1 MRLDPILSR
10 AHPYILSTMT
20 TPEPRGAHE
29 AARREIEELR
39 SLVRYHEHR
48 YHVLDDP
55 QIGDSDYDA
64 LYRRL
69 VDLEA
74 RFPELIA
81 PDSPT
86 QRIGGAVAEGFDV
99 VEHREPMLSLS
110 NAFDGDELRAWY
122 ARVLRLLE
130 VESVALVCE
139 PKIDGLAISLV
150 YRDGALEVG
159 ATRGDGLRGEDI
171 TANLRTVHS
180 IPLRVHGDD
189 IPPAFE
195 VRGEVYLSREEFDR
209 LNAQIARANAELAE
223 GKRPQP
229 LYMNPRNTAAGSLRQ
244 LDPKVTKQRRL
255 QLFVYQMGWTEG
267 AAPPASQWSALEWLR
282 AAGFPTNPHARRFEG
297 IDDAVAFCEAW
308 VRRRDELPYA
318 IDGVVVKVD
327 DVGEQRQLGVV
338 GREPRWATAYK
349 FPAEQAVT
357 RLRDIQVSVGRTGAL
372 TPFAVLEPVVVGGA
386 RVSVATLHNAEQVQA
401 KGLLI
406 GDDVIVQRAGEVIP
420 EVVGPVLAAREGRE
434 DELRPFEAPRSCTEC
449 GAPVIEDPRLHVE
462 RLLLLCPACSTPTV
476 VDGPAVYCP
485 NLRCPPRVART
496 VEHFASRGAMDIE
509 GFGEKLA
516 ARLTELG
523 YIHGVADIYAL
534 HERREELLALKGI
547 GEKTLDK
554 LFAQIEASKQRPL
567 RRLLVALSIRHVG
580 AETARDI
587 AVHFGDMAQLRAAGV
602 EEIEAIDG
610 VGPIVAQ
617 ALREYL
623 DDDAN
628 AAEIASLAEAGVR
641 MDDDTS
647 ARGGPLEGDIV
658 VVTGRLE
665 RWARN
670 EAEALIKEL
679 GGRVSGAIGKQTS
692 YLLAGAGGGAKRARA
707 EELETTIF
715 SEDEFVARLRE
726 RGWEGEH

>member
-1 MRLDPILSR
+1 MRLDQILSR
-10 AHPYILSTMT
+10 ARAYILSTMT

-29 AARREIEELR
+29 AAQREIEELR

-55 QIGDSDYDA
+55 EIGDSDYDA
-64 LYRRL
+64 LYRGL

-74 RFPELIA
+74 RFPELTA

-86 QRIGGAVAEGFDV
+86 QRIGGAVAEGFEV

-171 TANLRTVHS
+171 TANLRTVRE

-244 LDPKVTKQRRL
+244 LDPKVTAQRRL
-255 QLFVYQMGWTEG
+255 QLFVYQRGWTEG
-267 AAPPASQWSALEWLR
+267 AAPPANQWGALEWLR

-297 IDDAVAFCEAW
+297 IDDAVAFCEDW

-327 DVGEQRQLGVV
+327 DVGEQRQLGIV

-434 DELRPFEAPRSCTEC
+434 EELRPFEAPERC
-449 GAPVIEDPRLHVE
+449 PVCE
-462 RLLLLCPACSTPTV
+462 TPV
-476 VDGPAVYCP
+476 VTDGPSARCP

-516 ARLTELG
+516 ASLTELG
-523 YIHGVADIYAL
+523 FISSVADIYAL
-534 HERREELLALKGI
+534 PDRREELLALKGI
-547 GEKTLDK
+547 GEKTLDN

-587 AVHFGDMAQLRAAGV
+587 AVHFGDMAHLRAAGV

-617 ALREYL
+617 ALHEYL
-623 DDDAN
+623 EDDAN
-628 AAEIASLAEAGVR
+628 AAEIARLAGAGVR

-679 GGRVSGAIGKQTS
+679 GGRVSGALSKQTS
-692 YLLAGAGGGAKRARA
+692 YLLAGSGGGAKRARA
-707 EELETTIF
+707 EELETTIL

>member
-1 MRLDPILSR
+1 
-10 AHPYILSTMT
+10 MT
-20 TPEPRGAHE
+20 TPEPARTDE
-29 AARREIEELR
+29 AARREIEDLR

-55 QIGDSDYDA
+55 EIGDSEYDA

-69 VDLEA
+69 VDLET
-74 RFPELIA
+74 RFPELVT

-86 QRIGGAVAEGFDV
+86 QRVGGAVLEGFAV

-110 NAFDGDELRAWY
+110 NAFDGEELRAWY

-130 VESVALVCE
+130 VEEVALVCE

-171 TANLRTVHS
+171 TANLRTVRA
-180 IPLRVHGDD
+180 IPLRVEREDA
-189 IPPAFE
+189 PPAFE
-195 VRGEVYLSREEFDR
+195 VRGEVYLSQEEFAR
-209 LNAQIARANAELAE
+209 LNAERAEAGE
-223 GKRPQP
+223 P

-244 LDPKVTKQRRL
+244 LDPSVTAQRRL
-255 QLFVYQMGWTEG
+255 QLFVYQRGWTEG
-267 AAPPASQWSALEWLR
+267 AALPASQWGALQWLR
-282 AAGFPTNPHARRFEG
+282 EAGFPINPHAQRFER
-297 IDDAVAFCEAW
+297 IDDAVAFCEEW
-308 VRRRDELPYA
+308 VRRRDELSYA

-327 DVGEQRQLGVV
+327 DVGQQRQLGVV

-386 RVSVATLHNAEQVQA
+386 RVSVATLHNAEQVEA

-420 EVVGPVLAAREGRE
+420 EVVGPILPARDGRE
-434 DELRPFEAPRSCTEC
+434 DELRPFEAPTHC
-449 GAPVIEDPRLHVE
+449 PVCATPVE
-462 RLLLLCPACSTPTV
+462 T
-476 VDGPAVYCP
+476 DGPASRCP

-516 ARLTELG
+516 ATLTEG
-523 YIHGVADIYAL
+523 GFISSVADIYAL
-534 HERREELLALKGI
+534 PERRGDLLDLKGI
-547 GEKTLDK
+547 GEKTLDS

-580 AETARDI
+580 GETARDI
-587 AVHFGDMAQLRAAGV
+587 AVHFGEMAQLRAASV
-602 EEIEAIDG
+602 EEVEAIDG

-623 DDDAN
+623 DDSAN
-628 AAEIASLAEAGVR
+628 GAEIDRLAAAGVR

-658 VVTGRLE
+658 VVTGALD
-665 RWARN
+665 RWSRN
-670 EAEALIKEL
+670 EVEALIKEL
-679 GGRVSGAIGKQTS
+679 GGRVSGAVGKQTS

-707 EELETTIF
+707 EALETEILG
-715 SEDEFVARLRE
+715 EDEFLERLRE
-726 RGWEGEH
+726 RGWDAGE

>member
-10 AHPYILSTMT
+10 ARAYILSTMT

-29 AARREIEELR
+29 AARSDSEELR

-55 QIGDSDYDA
+55 EIGDSEYDA

-74 RFPELIA
+74 RFPELIT

-150 YRDGALEVG
+150 YRDGVLEVG

-171 TANLRTVHS
+171 TANLRTVRE

-267 AAPPASQWSALEWLR
+267 AAPPASQSAALDWLR
-282 AAGFPTNPHARRFEG
+282 EAGFPINPHAQRFEG

-434 DELRPFEAPRSCTEC
+434 DELRPFEAPERC
-449 GAPVIEDPRLHVE
+449 PVCE
-462 RLLLLCPACSTPTV
+462 TPV
-476 VDGPAVYCP
+476 VTDGPSARCP

-523 YIHGVADIYAL
+523 FISSVADIYAL
-534 HERREELLALKGI
+534 HGRREELLALKGI
-547 GEKTLDK
+547 GGKTLDK
-554 LFAQIEASKQRPL
+554 LVAQIEASKQRPL

-587 AVHFGDMAQLRAAGV
+587 AVHFGDMAHLRAAGV

-628 AAEIASLAEAGVR
+628 AAEIARLAEAGVR

-679 GGRVSGAIGKQTS
+679 GGRVSGAVGKQTS

-707 EELETTIF
+707 EELETPIL
-715 SEDEFVARLRE
+715 SQDEFVARLVE
-726 RGWEGEH
+726 RGWEGES

>member
-1 MRLDPILSR
+1 MRLDPILSS
-10 AHPYILSTMT
+10 AHAYILGTMT
-20 TPEPRGAHE
+20 TPEPTGAHE

-55 QIGDSDYDA
+55 EIGDSDYDA

-69 VDLEA
+69 VDLET
-74 RFPELIA
+74 RFPELTA

-86 QRIGGAVAEGFDV
+86 QRIGGAVAEGFEV

-171 TANLRTVHS
+171 TANLRTVRE

-209 LNAQIARANAELAE
+209 LNAEIARANAELAE

-244 LDPKVTKQRRL
+244 LDPKVTAQRRL

-267 AAPPASQWSALEWLR
+267 AAPPASQSAALDWLR
-282 AAGFPTNPHARRFEG
+282 EAGFPINPHAQRFEG

-434 DELRPFEAPRSCTEC
+434 DELRPFEAPERC
-449 GAPVIEDPRLHVE
+449 PVCE
-462 RLLLLCPACSTPTV
+462 TPV
-476 VDGPAVYCP
+476 VTDGPSARCP

-509 GFGEKLA
+509 GFG
-516 ARLTELG
+516 
-523 YIHGVADIYAL
+523 
-534 HERREELLALKGI
+534 
-547 GEKTLDK
+547 GE
-554 LFAQIEASKQRPL
+554 
-567 RRLLVALSIRHVG
+567 
-580 AETARDI
+580 
-587 AVHFGDMAQLRAAGV
+587 
-602 EEIEAIDG
+602 
-610 VGPIVAQ
+610 
-617 ALREYL
+617 
-623 DDDAN
+623 
-628 AAEIASLAEAGVR
+628 
-641 MDDDTS
+641 
-647 ARGGPLEGDIV
+647 ARGPPH
-658 VVTGRLE
+658 
-665 RWARN
+665 
-670 EAEALIKEL
+670 
-679 GGRVSGAIGKQTS
+679 
-692 YLLAGAGGGAKRARA
+692 RAR
-707 EELETTIF
+707 
-715 SEDEFVARLRE
+715 VHQQRRRHLRPA
-726 RGWEGEH
+726 

>member
-1 MRLDPILSR
+1 MRLDPILSS
-10 AHPYILSTMT
+10 AHAYILSTMT

-39 SLVRYHEHR
+39 PLVRYHEHR

-55 QIGDSDYDA
+55 EIGDSEYDA

-74 RFPELIA
+74 RFPELIT

-86 QRIGGAVAEGFDV
+86 QRIGGAVAEGFEV

-171 TANLRTVHS
+171 TANLRTVRE

-209 LNAQIARANAELAE
+209 LNAEIARANAELAE

-244 LDPKVTKQRRL
+244 LDPTITAQRRL
-255 QLFVYQMGWTEG
+255 QLFVYQRGWTEG
-267 AAPPASQWSALEWLR
+267 AAPPASQWGALEWLR
-282 AAGFPTNPHARRFEG
+282 EAGFPTNPHAQRFEG

-357 RLRDIQVSVGRTGAL
+357 RLLDIQVSVGRTGAL

-434 DELRPFEAPRSCTEC
+434 DELRPFEAPERC
-449 GAPVIEDPRLHVE
+449 PVCE
-462 RLLLLCPACSTPTV
+462 TPVAT
-476 VDGPAVYCP
+476 DGPSARCP

-516 ARLTELG
+516 DRLTRLG
-523 YIHGVADIYAL
+523 FISSVADIYAL
-534 HERREELLALKGI
+534 PDRRDDLLALKGI
-547 GEKTLDK
+547 GEKTLDN

-617 ALREYL
+617 ALHEYL

-628 AAEIASLAEAGVR
+628 AAEIARLGEAGVR

-658 VVTGRLE
+658 VVTGALE
-665 RWARN
+665 RWSRN

-679 GGRVSGAIGKQTS
+679 GGRVSGAVGKQTS
-692 YLLAGAGGGAKRARA
+692 YLLAGAGGGAKRTKA
-707 EELETTIF
+707 EELETRIL
-715 SEDEFVARLRE
+715 SEDEFIARLRE
-726 RGWEGEH
+726 RGWEG

>member
-1 MRLDPILSR
+1 MRLDPILSS
-10 AHPYILSTMT
+10 AHAYILSTMT
-20 TPEPRGAHE
+20 TPEPTGAHE

-55 QIGDSDYDA
+55 EIGDSEYDA

-74 RFPELIA
+74 RFPELIT

-130 VESVALVCE
+130 LESVALVCE

-171 TANLRTVHS
+171 TANLRTVRE

-209 LNAQIARANAELAE
+209 LNAEIARANAELAE

-244 LDPKVTKQRRL
+244 LDPTITAQRRL
-255 QLFVYQMGWTEG
+255 QLFVYQRGWTEG
-267 AAPPASQWSALEWLR
+267 AAPPASQSAALDWLR
-282 AAGFPTNPHARRFEG
+282 EAGFPINPHAQRFQG
-297 IDDAVAFCEAW
+297 IDDAVAFCESWA
-308 VRRRDELPYA
+308 RLREGLPYA

-327 DVGEQRQLGVV
+327 DVGQQRQLGVV

-357 RLRDIQVSVGRTGAL
+357 RLLDIQVSVGRTGAL

-434 DELRPFEAPRSCTEC
+434 DELRPFEPPERC
-449 GAPVIEDPRLHVE
+449 PVCE
-462 RLLLLCPACSTPTV
+462 TPV
-476 VDGPAVYCP
+476 VTDGPSARCP

-516 ARLTELG
+516 ASLTELG
-523 YIHGVADIYAL
+523 FISSVADIYAL
-534 HERREELLALKGI
+534 PDRRDDLLALKGI
-547 GEKTLDK
+547 GKKTLAN
-554 LFAQIEASKQRPL
+554 LFAQIEASKLRPL

-587 AVHFGDMAQLRAAGV
+587 AVHFGDMAHLRAAGV
-602 EEIEAIDG
+602 EEIETIDG

-617 ALREYL
+617 ALHEYL

-628 AAEIASLAEAGVR
+628 AAEIARLAEAGVR

-658 VVTGRLE
+658 VVTGSLE

-679 GGRVSGAIGKQTS
+679 GGRVSGAVGKQTS
-692 YLLAGAGGGAKRARA
+692 YLLAGAGGGAKRTKA
-707 EELETTIF
+707 EELETLIL
-715 SEDEFVARLRE
+715 SEDEFIARLRE
-726 RGWEGEH
+726 RGWEG

>member
-1 MRLDPILSR
+1 
-10 AHPYILSTMT
+10 MT

-29 AARREIEELR
+29 AARSDSEELR

-55 QIGDSDYDA
+55 EIGDSEYDA

-74 RFPELIA
+74 LFPELIA

-171 TANLRTVHS
+171 TANLRTVRA
-180 IPLRVHGDD
+180 IPLRVQGDD

-244 LDPKVTKQRRL
+244 LDPTITAQRRL
-255 QLFVYQMGWTEG
+255 QLFVYQRGWTEG
-267 AAPPASQWSALEWLR
+267 AAPPASQWGALEWLR
-282 AAGFPTNPHARRFEG
+282 AAGFPTNPHAQRIELPDRRLEVLDRPLEV
-297 IDDAVAFCEAW
+297 IDDAVAFCESWA
-308 VRRRDELPYA
+308 RLREGLPYA

-327 DVGEQRQLGVV
+327 DVGYQRQLGVV

-420 EVVGPVLAAREGRE
+420 QVVGPVLAAREGRE
-434 DELRPFEAPRSCTEC
+434 DELRPFEAPERC
-449 GAPVIEDPRLHVE
+449 PV
-462 RLLLLCPACSTPTV
+462 CATPV
-476 VDGPAVYCP
+476 VTDGPSARCP

-516 ARLTELG
+516 ASLTELG
-523 YIHGVADIYAL
+523 FISSVADIYGL

-547 GEKTLDK
+547 GEKTLDN

-587 AVHFGDMAQLRAAGV
+587 AVHFGDMAHLRAAGV

-628 AAEIASLAEAGVR
+628 AAEIARLAGAGVR

-679 GGRVSGAIGKQTS
+679 GGRVSGAVGKQTS

-707 EELETTIF
+707 EELETPIL
-715 SEDEFVARLRE
+715 SEDEFVARLVE
-726 RGWEGEH
+726 RGWEGES

>member
-10 AHPYILSTMT
+10 AHAYILSTMT
-20 TPEPRGAHE
+20 TPEPTGAHE

-55 QIGDSDYDA
+55 EIVDSEYDA

-74 RFPELIA
+74 RFPELTA

-130 VESVALVCE
+130 LESVALVCE

-171 TANLRTVHS
+171 TANLRTVRE

-209 LNAQIARANAELAE
+209 LNAEIARANAELAE

-244 LDPKVTKQRRL
+244 LDPTITAQRRL
-255 QLFVYQMGWTEG
+255 QLFVYQRGWTEG
-267 AAPPASQWSALEWLR
+267 AAPPASQWSALQWLR
-282 AAGFPTNPHARRFEG
+282 EAGFPINPHAQRFEG
-297 IDDAVAFCEAW
+297 IDDAVEFCEAW

-357 RLRDIQVSVGRTGAL
+357 RLLNIKVSVGRTGAL
-372 TPFAVLEPVVVGGA
+372 TPFAVLEKVLVGGA
-386 RVSVATLHNAEQVQA
+386 HVSEATLHNADQVKA

-420 EVVGPVLAAREGRE
+420 EVVGPVLGARARPEQ
-434 DELRPFEAPRSCTEC
+434 ELLPSAAPRSCTEC
-449 GAPVIEDPRLHVE
+449 GAPANADPRLYVE
-462 RLLLLCPACSTPTV
+462 RLLLLCPACRTRTV

-485 NLRCPPRVART
+485 NLRCPKRVART

-509 GFGEKLA
+509 GFGEKLS
-516 ARLTELG
+516 ARLTGLG
-523 YIHGVADIYAL
+523 FISSVADIYGL

-547 GEKTLDK
+547 GEKTLAN

-567 RRLLVALSIRHVG
+567 RRLLGALSIRHVG

-587 AVHFGDMAQLRAAGV
+587 AVHFGDMAQLRAAGG

-617 ALREYL
+617 ALHEYL
-623 DDDAN
+623 EDDAN
-628 AAEIASLAEAGVR
+628 AAEIARLGEAGVR

-647 ARGGPLEGDIV
+647 ARGGPLEGDIF
-658 VVTGRLE
+658 VVTGALE
-665 RWARN
+665 RWSRN

-679 GGRVSGAIGKQTS
+679 GGRVSGAVGKQTS
-692 YLLAGAGGGAKRARA
+692 YLLAGAGGGAKRTKA
-707 EELETTIF
+707 EELETLIL

-726 RGWEGEH
+726 RGWEG

>member
-1 MRLDPILSR
+1 MSLDPILSR
-10 AHPYILSTMT
+10 AHAYILSTMT
-20 TPEPRGAHE
+20 TPEPRGADE

-64 LYRRL
+64 LYREL

-74 RFPELIA
+74 RFPELIT

-86 QRIGGAVAEGFDV
+86 QRIGGAVAEGFAV

-171 TANLRTVHS
+171 TANLRTVRE

-209 LNAQIARANAELAE
+209 LNAEIARANAELAE

-244 LDPKVTKQRRL
+244 LDPKVTAQRRL
-255 QLFVYQMGWTEG
+255 QLFVYQIGWTEG
-267 AAPPASQWSALEWLR
+267 AAPPASQSAALDWLR
-282 AAGFPTNPHARRFEG
+282 EAGFPINPHAQRFEG

-434 DELRPFEAPRSCTEC
+434 DELRPFEAPERC
-449 GAPVIEDPRLHVE
+449 PVCE
-462 RLLLLCPACSTPTV
+462 TPV
-476 VDGPAVYCP
+476 VTDGPSARCP

-516 ARLTELG
+516 ASLTELG
-523 YIHGVADIYAL
+523 FISSVADIYAL
-534 HERREELLALKGI
+534 PERREELLALKGI
-547 GEKTLDK
+547 GEKTLDN

-587 AVHFGDMAQLRAAGV
+587 AVHFGDMAHLRAAGV

-617 ALREYL
+617 ALHEYL
-623 DDDAN
+623 EDDAN
-628 AAEIASLAEAGVR
+628 AAEIARLAEAGVR

-679 GGRVSGAIGKQTS
+679 GGRVSGAVGKQTS
-692 YLLAGAGGGAKRARA
+692 YLLAGAGGGAKRTKA
-707 EELETTIF
+707 EELETLIL
-715 SEDEFVARLRE
+715 SEDEFIARLRE
-726 RGWEGEH
+726 RGWEG

>member
-1 MRLDPILSR
+1 MRLDPILSS
-10 AHPYILSTMT
+10 AHAYILSTMT
-20 TPEPRGAHE
+20 TPEPTGAHE

-55 QIGDSDYDA
+55 EIGDSEYDA

-74 RFPELIA
+74 RFPELIT

-171 TANLRTVHS
+171 TANLRTVRE

-209 LNAQIARANAELAE
+209 LNAEIARANAELAE

-244 LDPKVTKQRRL
+244 LDPTITAQRRL
-255 QLFVYQMGWTEG
+255 QLFVYQRGWTEG
-267 AAPPASQWSALEWLR
+267 AAPPASQSAALDWLR
-282 AAGFPTNPHARRFEG
+282 EAGFPINPHAQRFEG
-297 IDDAVAFCEAW
+297 IDDAVEFCESW

-357 RLRDIQVSVGRTGAL
+357 RLLNIKVSVGRTGAL

-434 DELRPFEAPRSCTEC
+434 DELRPFEPPERC
-449 GAPVIEDPRLHVE
+449 PVCE
-462 RLLLLCPACSTPTV
+462 TPV
-476 VDGPAVYCP
+476 VTDGPSARCP

-516 ARLTELG
+516 ASLTELG
-523 YIHGVADIYAL
+523 FISSVADIYAL
-534 HERREELLALKGI
+534 HERRKELLALKGI
-547 GEKTLDK
+547 GEKTLDN

-587 AVHFGDMAQLRAAGV
+587 AVHFGDMAHLRAAGV

-617 ALREYL
+617 ALHEYL
-623 DDDAN
+623 EDDAN
-628 AAEIASLAEAGVR
+628 AAEIARLAEAGVR

-658 VVTGRLE
+658 VVTGALE
-665 RWARN
+665 RWSRN

-679 GGRVSGAIGKQTS
+679 GGRVSGAVGKQTS
-692 YLLAGAGGGAKRARA
+692 YLLAGAGGGAKRTKA
-707 EELETTIF
+707 EELETLIL
-715 SEDEFVARLRE
+715 SEDEFIARLRE
-726 RGWEGEH
+726 RGWEG

>member
-1 MRLDPILSR
+1 
-10 AHPYILSTMT
+10 MT
-20 TPEPRGAHE
+20 TPEPAGAHE
-29 AARREIEELR
+29 AAREIEELR
-39 SLVRYHEHR
+39 SLVRHHEHR

-55 QIGDSDYDA
+55 EIGDSEYDA

-74 RFPELIA
+74 RFPELVTS
-81 PDSPT
+81 DSPT
-86 QRIGGAVAEGFDV
+86 QRVGGAVAEGFAV

-110 NAFDGDELRAWY
+110 NAFDGEELRAWY

-130 VESVALVCE
+130 VEEVALVCE

-171 TANLRTVHS
+171 TANLRTVRE
-180 IPLRVHGDD
+180 IPLRVQSEDV
-189 IPPAFE
+189 PPAFE
-195 VRGEVYLSREEFDR
+195 VRGEVYLSQQEFER
-209 LNAQIARANAELAE
+209 LNAERAEAGE
-223 GKRPQP
+223 P

-244 LDPKVTKQRRL
+244 LDPSVTAQRRL
-255 QLFVYQMGWTEG
+255 QLFVYQRGWTEG
-267 AAPPASQWSALEWLR
+267 AAPPSSHWGALQWLR
-282 AAGFPTNPHARRFEG
+282 EAGFPINPHARRFEG
-297 IDDAVAFCEAW
+297 IEDAVAFCEQW
-308 VRRRDELPYA
+308 VRQRVVLAYA

-327 DVGEQRQLGVV
+327 DVAYQRQLGVV

-386 RVSVATLHNAEQVQA
+386 RVSVATLHNAEQVEA

-420 EVVGPVLAAREGRE
+420 EVVGPILPAREGRE
-434 DELRPFEAPRSCTEC
+434 AELRPFEAPTHC
-449 GAPVIEDPRLHVE
+449 PVCATPVE
-462 RLLLLCPACSTPTV
+462 T
-476 VDGPAVYCP
+476 DGPASRCP

-523 YIHGVADIYAL
+523 FIEGVADIYAL
-534 HERREELLALKGI
+534 GERREELLALDGI
-547 GEKTLDK
+547 GEKTLDN

-580 AETARDI
+580 GETARDI
-587 AVHFGDMAQLRAAGV
+587 AVHFGEMAQLRAATV
-602 EEIEAIDG
+602 DQIEAIDG

-617 ALREYL
+617 ALHEYL
-623 DDDAN
+623 EDSAN
-628 AAEIASLAEAGVR
+628 GAEIARLAAAGVR
-641 MDDDTS
+641 MDDDAS
-647 ARGGPLEGDIV
+647 ARGGPLEGDVV
-658 VVTGRLE
+658 VVTGALE
-665 RWARN
+665 RWSRN
-670 EAEALIKEL
+670 EVEALIKEL
-679 GGRVSGAIGKQTS
+679 GGRVSGAVGKQTS

-707 EELETTIF
+707 EALETTILG
-715 SEDEFVARLRE
+715 EDEFLDRLRA
-726 RGWEGEH
+726 RGWGGEP

>member
-1 MRLDPILSR
+1 M
-10 AHPYILSTMT
+10 MT
-20 TPEPRGAHE
+20 TPEPAGAHE
-29 AARREIEELR
+29 AARREIAELR

-64 LYRRL
+64 LYRGL

-86 QRIGGAVAEGFDV
+86 QRVGGALAEGFDV

-130 VESVALVCE
+130 AESVALVCE

-171 TANLRTVHS
+171 TANLRTVRS

-189 IPPAFE
+189 APPAFE

-209 LNAQIARANAELAE
+209 LNAEIARANAELAE

-244 LDPKVTKQRRL
+244 LDPAVTAQRRL
-255 QLFVYQMGWTEG
+255 QLFVYQRGWTEG
-267 AAPPASQWSALEWLR
+267 AAPPASQWGALEWLR
-282 AAGFPTNPHARRFEG
+282 AAGFPTNPHAQRFEG

-434 DELRPFEAPRSCTEC
+434 QELRPFEAPERC
-449 GAPVIEDPRLHVE
+449 PVCE
-462 RLLLLCPACSTPTV
+462 TPV
-476 VDGPAVYCP
+476 VTDGPSARCP
-485 NLRCPPRVART
+485 NLRCPPRVARS

-516 ARLTELG
+516 ASLTELG
-523 YIHGVADIYAL
+523 FISSVADIYGL

-547 GEKTLDK
+547 GEKTLDN

-587 AVHFGDMAQLRAAGV
+587 AVHFGDMAHLRAAGV

-617 ALREYL
+617 ALHEYL

-628 AAEIASLAEAGVR
+628 AAEIARLAEAGVR

-647 ARGGPLEGDIV
+647 ARGGPLEGDVV
-658 VVTGRLE
+658 VVTGALE
-665 RWARN
+665 RWSRN

-679 GGRVSGAIGKQTS
+679 GGRVSGAVGKQTS

-707 EELETTIF
+707 EELETPIL
-715 SEDEFVARLRE
+715 SEDEFLARLRE
-726 RGWEGEH
+726 RGWEGAH

>member
-1 MRLDPILSR
+1 MSLDPILSR
-10 AHPYILSTMT
+10 ARAYILSMMT
-20 TPEPRGAHE
+20 TPEPAGAHE
-29 AARREIEELR
+29 AARREIAELR

-64 LYRRL
+64 LYRGL

-86 QRIGGAVAEGFDV
+86 QRVGGALAEGFDV

-130 VESVALVCE
+130 AESVALVCE

-171 TANLRTVHS
+171 TANLRTVRE
-180 IPLRVHGDD
+180 IPLRVHRDD
-189 IPPAFE
+189 APPAFE

-209 LNAQIARANAELAE
+209 LNAEIASANAELAE

-244 LDPKVTKQRRL
+244 LDPKVTRQRRL
-255 QLFVYQMGWTEG
+255 QLFVYQIGWTEG
-267 AAPPASQWSALEWLR
+267 ADPPTSQSAALRWLR
-282 AAGFPTNPHARRFEG
+282 EAGFPTNPEWKRFGDIEDALVSPG
-297 IDDAVAFCEAW
+297 RPTESIDEAVDFCELWAQL
-308 VRRRDELPYA
+308 RGRLAYA

-327 DVGEQRQLGVV
+327 DVGQQRQLGVV

-434 DELRPFEAPRSCTEC
+434 DELRPFEAPERC
-449 GAPVIEDPRLHVE
+449 PV
-462 RLLLLCPACSTPTV
+462 CATPV
-476 VDGPAVYCP
+476 VTDGPSARCP

-516 ARLTELG
+516 ATLTERG
-523 YIHGVADIYAL
+523 FISSVADIYGL

-547 GEKTLDK
+547 GEKTLDN
-554 LFAQIEASKQRPL
+554 LFARIEASKQRPL

-587 AVHFGDMAQLRAAGV
+587 AVHFGDMAHLRAAGV

-617 ALREYL
+617 ALHEYL
-623 DDDAN
+623 ADGAN
-628 AAEIASLAEAGVR
+628 AAEIERLDKAGVR

-647 ARGGPLEGDIV
+647 ARGGPLEGDV
-658 VVTGRLE
+658 FVVTGALE
-665 RWARN
+665 RWSRN

-679 GGRVSGAIGKQTS
+679 GGRVSGAVGKQTS
-692 YLLAGAGGGAKRARA
+692 YLLAGSGGGAKRTKA
-707 EELETTIF
+707 EDLETPIL
-715 SEDEFVARLRE
+715 SEEEFVARLRE

>member
-1 MRLDPILSR
+1 M
-10 AHPYILSTMT
+10 MT
-20 TPEPRGAHE
+20 TPEPAEAHE
-29 AARREIEELR
+29 AAREIEELR
-39 SLVRYHEHR
+39 SLVRHHEHR

-55 QIGDSDYDA
+55 QIGDSEYDA

-74 RFPELIA
+74 RFPELVT

-86 QRIGGAVAEGFDV
+86 QRVGGAVLEGFAV

-110 NAFDGDELRAWY
+110 NAFDGEELRAWY

-130 VESVALVCE
+130 VEEVALVCE

-171 TANLRTVHS
+171 TANLRTVRE
-180 IPLRVHGDD
+180 IPLRVQGDD
-189 IPPAFE
+189 VPPAFE
-195 VRGEVYLSREEFDR
+195 VRGEVYLSQQEFER
-209 LNAQIARANAELAE
+209 LNAERAEAGE
-223 GKRPQP
+223 P

-244 LDPKVTKQRRL
+244 LDPSVTAQRRL
-255 QLFVYQMGWTEG
+255 QLFVYQRGWTEG
-267 AAPPASQWSALEWLR
+267 AAPPSSHWGALQWLR
-282 AAGFPTNPHARRFEG
+282 EAGFPINPHAQRFEG
-297 IDDAVAFCEAW
+297 VDDAVAFCEEW
-308 VRRRDELPYA
+308 VRRRGELAYA

-327 DVGEQRQLGVV
+327 DVAQQRQLGVV

-386 RVSVATLHNAEQVQA
+386 RVSVATLHNAEQVEA

-420 EVVGPVLAAREGRE
+420 EVVGPVLPAREGRE
-434 DELRPFEAPRSCTEC
+434 DELRPFEAPTHC
-449 GAPVIEDPRLHVE
+449 PVCATPVE
-462 RLLLLCPACSTPTV
+462 T
-476 VDGPAVYCP
+476 DGPASRCP

-523 YIHGVADIYAL
+523 FIEGVADIYGL
-534 HERREELLALKGI
+534 PERREELLALDGI
-547 GEKTLDK
+547 GEKTLDN

-580 AETARDI
+580 GKTARDI
-587 AVHFGDMAQLRAAGV
+587 AVHFGEMAQLRAATV

-617 ALREYL
+617 ALHEYL
-623 DDDAN
+623 EDSAN
-628 AAEIASLAEAGVR
+628 GAEIDRLAAAGVR

-658 VVTGRLE
+658 VVTGALE
-665 RWARN
+665 RWSRN
-670 EAEALIKEL
+670 EVEALIKEL
-679 GGRVSGAIGKQTS
+679 GGRVSGAVGKQTS

-707 EELETTIF
+707 EALETEILG
-715 SEDEFVARLRE
+715 ENEFLERLRE
-726 RGWEGEH
+726 RGWDPEE

>member
-1 MRLDPILSR
+1 MRLDPILSS
-10 AHPYILSTMT
+10 AHAYILSTMT

-39 SLVRYHEHR
+39 PLVRYHEHR

-55 QIGDSDYDA
+55 EIGDSDYDA

-69 VDLEA
+69 VDVEA
-74 RFPELIA
+74 RFPELIT

-86 QRIGGAVAEGFDV
+86 QRIGGAVAEGFEV

-130 VESVALVCE
+130 AESVALVCE

-171 TANLRTVHS
+171 TANLRTVRE

-189 IPPAFE
+189 VPPAFE

-209 LNAQIARANAELAE
+209 LNAEIARANAELAE

-267 AAPPASQWSALEWLR
+267 AAPPASQSAALDWLR
-282 AAGFPTNPHARRFEG
+282 EAGFPINPHAQRFEG

-434 DELRPFEAPRSCTEC
+434 DELRPFEAPERC
-449 GAPVIEDPRLHVE
+449 PVCE
-462 RLLLLCPACSTPTV
+462 TPVAT
-476 VDGPAVYCP
+476 DGPSARCP

-516 ARLTELG
+516 ASLTELG
-523 YIHGVADIYAL
+523 FIHSAADIYGL
-534 HERREELLALKGI
+534 HERRKELLALKGI
-547 GEKTLDK
+547 GEKTLDN

-587 AVHFGDMAQLRAAGV
+587 AVHFGDMAHLRTAGV

-617 ALREYL
+617 ALHEYL

-628 AAEIASLAEAGVR
+628 AAEIARLAEAGVR
-641 MDDDTS
+641 MDEDTS

-658 VVTGRLE
+658 VVTGALE
-665 RWARN
+665 RWSRN

-679 GGRVSGAIGKQTS
+679 GGRVSGAVGKQTS
-692 YLLAGAGGGAKRARA
+692 YLLAGAGGGAKRTKA
-707 EELETTIF
+707 EELETLIL
-715 SEDEFVARLRE
+715 SEDEFIARLRK
-726 RGWEGEH
+726 RGWEG

>member
-1 MRLDPILSR
+1 M
-10 AHPYILSTMT
+10 MT
-20 TPEPRGAHE
+20 TPEPARTDE

-55 QIGDSDYDA
+55 EIGDSEYDA

-74 RFPELIA
+74 RFPELVT

-86 QRIGGAVAEGFDV
+86 QRVGGAVVEGFEV

-110 NAFDGDELRAWY
+110 NAFDGEELRAWY

-130 VESVALVCE
+130 VEEVALVCE

-150 YRDGALEVG
+150 YRDGVLEVG

-171 TANLRTVHS
+171 TANLRTVRA
-180 IPLRVHGDD
+180 IPLRVEREDA
-189 IPPAFE
+189 PPAFE
-195 VRGEVYLSREEFDR
+195 VRGEVYLSQEEFAR
-209 LNAQIARANAELAE
+209 LNAERAEAGE
-223 GKRPQP
+223 P

-244 LDPKVTKQRRL
+244 LDPSVTAQRRL
-255 QLFVYQMGWTEG
+255 QLFVYQRGWTEG
-267 AAPPASQWSALEWLR
+267 AALPASQWSALQWLR
-282 AAGFPTNPHARRFEG
+282 EAGFPINPHAQRFEG
-297 IDDAVAFCEAW
+297 IDDAVAFCEEW
-308 VRRRDELPYA
+308 VRRRDELSYA

-327 DVGEQRQLGVV
+327 DVGQQRQLGVV

-386 RVSVATLHNAEQVQA
+386 RVSVATLHNAEQVEA

-420 EVVGPVLAAREGRE
+420 EVVGPVLPARDGRE
-434 DELRPFEAPRSCTEC
+434 DELRPFEAPTHC
-449 GAPVIEDPRLHVE
+449 PVCVTPVE
-462 RLLLLCPACSTPTV
+462 T
-476 VDGPAVYCP
+476 DGPASRCP

-523 YIHGVADIYAL
+523 FIESVADIYGLA
-534 HERREELLALKGI
+534 ERREELLALDGI
-547 GEKTLDK
+547 GEKTLDN

-580 AETARDI
+580 GETARDI
-587 AVHFGDMAQLRAAGV
+587 AVHFGEMAQLRAASV

-617 ALREYL
+617 ALHEYL
-623 DDDAN
+623 DDSAN
-628 AAEIASLAEAGVR
+628 GAEIDRLAAAGVR

-658 VVTGRLE
+658 VVTGALE
-665 RWARN
+665 RWSRN
-670 EAEALIKEL
+670 EVEALIKEL
-679 GGRVSGAIGKQTS
+679 GGRVSGAVGKQTS

-707 EELETTIF
+707 EALETEILG
-715 SEDEFVARLRE
+715 EDEFLERLRE
-726 RGWEGEH
+726 RGWDAEA

>member
-1 MRLDPILSR
+1 M
-10 AHPYILSTMT
+10 MT
-20 TPEPRGAHE
+20 TPEPAGAHE
-29 AARREIEELR
+29 AAREIEELR
-39 SLVRYHEHR
+39 SLVRHHEHR

-55 QIGDSDYDA
+55 EIGDSEYDA

-69 VDLEA
+69 VNLEA
-74 RFPELIA
+74 DFPELVT

-86 QRIGGAVAEGFDV
+86 QRVGGVVAEGFAV

-110 NAFDGDELRAWY
+110 NAFDGEELRAWY

-130 VESVALVCE
+130 VEEVALVCE

-171 TANLRTVHS
+171 TANLRTVRE
-180 IPLRVHGDD
+180 IPLRVQGEDV
-189 IPPAFE
+189 PPAFE
-195 VRGEVYLSREEFDR
+195 VRGEVYLSQDEFER
-209 LNAQIARANAELAE
+209 LNAEIARANAELAE
-223 GKRPQP
+223 GKRPQT

-244 LDPKVTKQRRL
+244 LDPSVTAQRRL
-255 QLFVYQMGWTEG
+255 QLFAYQRGWTEG
-267 AAPPASQWSALEWLR
+267 AAPPSSHWGALQWLR
-282 AAGFPTNPHARRFEG
+282 EAGFPINPHAQRFEG
-297 IDDAVAFCEAW
+297 VDDAVAFCEEW
-308 VRRRDELPYA
+308 VRRRSELAYA

-327 DVGEQRQLGVV
+327 DVVQQRQLGVV

-386 RVSVATLHNAEQVQA
+386 RVSVATLHNAEQVEA

-420 EVVGPVLAAREGRE
+420 EVVAPVLPAREGRE
-434 DELRPFEAPRSCTEC
+434 DELRPFEAPTQ
-449 GAPVIEDPRLHVE
+449 
-462 RLLLLCPACSTPTV
+462 CPACTAAVET
-476 VDGPAVYCP
+476 DGPASRCP

-516 ARLTELG
+516 ATLTEG
-523 YIHGVADIYAL
+523 GFISGVADIYKL
-534 HERREELLALKGI
+534 HERRDDLLDLKGI
-547 GEKTLDK
+547 GEKTLDS

-580 AETARDI
+580 GETARDI
-587 AVHFGDMAQLRAAGV
+587 AVHFGEMGQLRAAAV
-602 EEIEAIDG
+602 EQIEAIDG

-617 ALREYL
+617 ALHEYL
-623 DDDAN
+623 EDSAN
-628 AAEIASLAEAGVR
+628 GAEIDRLAAAGVR

-658 VVTGRLE
+658 VVTGALD
-665 RWARN
+665 RWSRN
-670 EAEALIKEL
+670 EVEALIKEL
-679 GGRVSGAIGKQTS
+679 GGRVSGAVGKQTS

-707 EELETTIF
+707 EALETKILG
-715 SEDEFVARLRE
+715 EDEFLERLRE
-726 RGWEGEH
+726 RGWDGEE

>member
-1 MRLDPILSR
+1 
-10 AHPYILSTMT
+10 MT
-20 TPEPRGAHE
+20 TPEPEGADE

-39 SLVRYHEHR
+39 PLVRYHEHR

-55 QIGDSDYDA
+55 EIGDSGYDA

-86 QRIGGAVAEGFDV
+86 QRVGGAVAEGFAV

-130 VESVALVCE
+130 VESAALVCE

-171 TANLRTVHS
+171 TANLRTVRA
-180 IPLRVHGDD
+180 IPLRVHSDD
-189 IPPAFE
+189 APPAFE

-209 LNAQIARANAELAE
+209 LNAEIARANAELAE

-244 LDPKVTKQRRL
+244 LDPAVTAQRRL
-255 QLFVYQMGWTEG
+255 QLFVYQRGWTEG

-282 AAGFPTNPHARRFEG
+282 AAGFPTNPHAQRFEG
-297 IDDAVAFCEAW
+297 VDDAVAFCEDWAHL
-308 VRRRDELPYA
+308 RGRLAYA

-327 DVGEQRQLGVV
+327 DVGQQRQLGVV

-420 EVVGPVLAAREGRE
+420 EVVGPVLAAREARE
-434 DELRPFEAPRSCTEC
+434 HELRPSGAPRSCTEC
-449 GAPVIEDPRLHVE
+449 GAPAIADPRLHVE
-462 RLLLLCPACSTPTV
+462 RLLLICPDCRTPTV

-485 NLRCPPRVART
+485 NLRCPKRVART

-516 ARLTELG
+516 ASLTELG
-523 YIHGVADIYAL
+523 FISSVADIYAL
-534 HERREELLALKGI
+534 PDRRDDLLALKGI
-547 GEKTLDK
+547 GGKTLDN
-554 LFAQIEASKQRPL
+554 LFARIEASKQRPL

-580 AETARDI
+580 LETARDI
-587 AVHFGDMAQLRAAGV
+587 AVHFGDMAHLRAAGL

-610 VGPIVAQ
+610 VGPIVAA
-617 ALREYL
+617 ALHEYL

-628 AAEIASLAEAGVR
+628 AAEIDRLATAGVR

-647 ARGGPLEGDIV
+647 ARGGPLEGDVV
-658 VVTGRLE
+658 VVTGALE
-665 RWARN
+665 RWSRN

-679 GGRVSGAIGKQTS
+679 GGRVSGAVGKQTS
-692 YLLAGAGGGAKRARA
+692 YLLAGSGGGAKRARA
-707 EELETTIF
+707 EELGTPILN
-715 SEDEFVARLRE
+715 EDEFVARLRE
-726 RGWEGEH
+726 RGWEGES

>member
-10 AHPYILSTMT
+10 ARAYILSTMT

-29 AARREIEELR
+29 AAQREIEELR

-64 LYRRL
+64 LYRKL

-171 TANLRTVHS
+171 TANLRTVRA

-244 LDPKVTKQRRL
+244 LDPKVTAQRRL
-255 QLFVYQMGWTEG
+255 QLFVYQRGWTEG
-267 AAPPASQWSALEWLR
+267 AAPPASQWGALEWLR
-282 AAGFPTNPHARRFEG
+282 AAGFPINPHARRFEG
-297 IDDAVAFCEAW
+297 IDDAVAFCEDW

-327 DVGEQRQLGVV
+327 DVGEQRQLGIV

-434 DELRPFEAPRSCTEC
+434 DELRPFEAPERC
-449 GAPVIEDPRLHVE
+449 PVCE
-462 RLLLLCPACSTPTV
+462 TPV
-476 VDGPAVYCP
+476 VTDGPSARCP

-516 ARLTELG
+516 ASLTELG
-523 YIHGVADIYAL
+523 FISSAADIYAL
-534 HERREELLALKGI
+534 HGRREELLALKGI
-547 GEKTLDK
+547 GEKTLAN
-554 LFAQIEASKQRPL
+554 LFSQIEASKQRPL

-587 AVHFGDMAQLRAAGV
+587 AVHFGDMAHLRAAGV
-602 EEIEAIDG
+602 EEIEAIDD
-610 VGPIVAQ
+610 VGPIIAQ

-628 AAEIASLAEAGVR
+628 AAEIARLAEAGVR

-647 ARGGPLEGDIV
+647 ARGGPLEGDVV

-679 GGRVSGAIGKQTS
+679 GGRVSGAVGKQTN

-707 EELETTIF
+707 EELETPIL
-715 SEDEFVARLRE
+715 SEDEFVARLVE
-726 RGWEGEH
+726 RGWEGES

>member
-1 MRLDPILSR
+1 MRLDQILSR
-10 AHPYILSTMT
+10 ARAYILSTMT

-29 AARREIEELR
+29 AAQREIEELR

-81 PDSPT
+81 PDSPS
-86 QRIGGAVAEGFDV
+86 QRIGGAVVEGFDV

-171 TANLRTVHS
+171 TANLRTVRS

-244 LDPKVTKQRRL
+244 LDPTITAQRRL
-255 QLFVYQMGWTEG
+255 QLFVYQRGWTEG
-267 AAPPASQWSALEWLR
+267 AAPPASQWGALEWLR
-282 AAGFPTNPHARRFEG
+282 AAGFPTNPHAQRFEVPYRRLEVLDRPVEV
-297 IDDAVAFCEAW
+297 IDEAVAFCEEWA
-308 VRRRDELPYA
+308 RLRERLPYA

-327 DVGEQRQLGVV
+327 DVGAQRQLGVV

-434 DELRPFEAPRSCTEC
+434 DELRPFEAPERC
-449 GAPVIEDPRLHVE
+449 PVCE
-462 RLLLLCPACSTPTV
+462 TPV
-476 VDGPAVYCP
+476 VTDGPSARCP

-523 YIHGVADIYAL
+523 FIRGVADIYAL
-534 HERREELLALKGI
+534 HERGDELLALKGI
-547 GEKTLDK
+547 GEKTLDN

-587 AVHFGDMAQLRAAGV
+587 AVHFGDMAHLRAAGV

-628 AAEIASLAEAGVR
+628 AAEIARLAEAGVR

-670 EAEALIKEL
+670 EAEALIKEM
-679 GGRVSGAIGKQTS
+679 GGRVSGAVSKQTS

-707 EELETTIF
+707 EELETPIL
-715 SEDEFVARLRE
+715 SEDEFVARLVE
-726 RGWEGEH
+726 RGWEGES

>member
-1 MRLDPILSR
+1 M
-10 AHPYILSTMT
+10 MT
-20 TPEPRGAHE
+20 TPEPAGAPEARG
-29 AARREIEELR
+29 EIEELR
-39 SLVRYHEHR
+39 SLVRHHEYR

-55 QIGDSDYDA
+55 EIGDSEYDA

-74 RFPELIA
+74 RFPELIT

-110 NAFDGDELRAWY
+110 NAFDGEELRAWY

-130 VESVALVCE
+130 VEEVALVCE

-150 YRDGALEVG
+150 YRDGVLAVG

-171 TANLRTVHS
+171 TANLRTVRE
-180 IPLRVHGDD
+180 IPLRVQGEDA
-189 IPPAFE
+189 PPAFE
-195 VRGEVYLSREEFDR
+195 VRGEVYLSQEEFER
-209 LNAQIARANAELAE
+209 LNAERAEAGE
-223 GKRPQP
+223 P

-244 LDPKVTKQRRL
+244 LDPAITAQRRL
-255 QLFVYQMGWTEG
+255 QLFIYQRGWTEG
-267 AAPPASQWSALEWLR
+267 AAPPSSQWDALQWLR
-282 AAGFPTNPHARRFEG
+282 EAGFPINPHAQRFEG
-297 IDDAVAFCEAW
+297 VDDAVAFCEEW
-308 VRRRDELPYA
+308 VRRREELPYA

-327 DVGEQRQLGVV
+327 DVGQQRQLGVV

-386 RVSVATLHNAEQVQA
+386 RVSVATLHNAEQVEA

-420 EVVGPVLAAREGRE
+420 EVVGPVLTAREGRE
-434 DELRPFEAPRSCTEC
+434 EELRPFEAPTHC
-449 GAPVIEDPRLHVE
+449 PVCATPVE
-462 RLLLLCPACSTPTV
+462 T
-476 VDGPAVYCP
+476 DGPASRCP

-516 ARLTELG
+516 ARLTELEF
-523 YIHGVADIYAL
+523 IRGVADIYELPA
-534 HERREELLALKGI
+534 RREDLLALDGI
-547 GEKTLDK
+547 GEKTLDN

-580 AETARDI
+580 GETARDI
-587 AVHFGDMAQLRAAGV
+587 AVHFGEMARLRVAPV

-617 ALREYL
+617 ALHEYL
-623 DDDAN
+623 QDSDN
-628 AAEIASLAEAGVR
+628 GAEIDRLAAAGVR

-658 VVTGRLE
+658 VVTGALD
-665 RWARN
+665 RWSRN
-670 EAEALIKEL
+670 EVEALIKEL
-679 GGRVSGAIGKQTS
+679 GGRVSGAVGKQTS

-707 EELETTIF
+707 EALETTILG
-715 SEDEFVARLRE
+715 EDEFVARLRE
-726 RGWEGEH
+726 RGWDGEG

>member
-1 MRLDPILSR
+1 MSLDLILSR

-20 TPEPRGAHE
+20 TPEPAGAHE

-55 QIGDSDYDA
+55 QIGDSEYDA
-64 LYRRL
+64 LYRGL

-86 QRIGGAVAEGFDV
+86 QRVGGALAEGFDV

-130 VESVALVCE
+130 AESVALVCE

-171 TANLRTVHS
+171 TANLRTVRE
-180 IPLRVHGDD
+180 IPLRVRQGPFELTSVPSQHGQPGDREE

-209 LNAQIARANAELAE
+209 LNAEIARANAELAE
-223 GKRPQP
+223 GKRAQP

-244 LDPKVTKQRRL
+244 LDPTVTARRRL
-255 QLFVYQMGWTEG
+255 QLFVYQRGWTEG
-267 AAPPASQWSALEWLR
+267 AALPASQWGALEWMR

-297 IDDAVAFCEAW
+297 IDEAVAFCEDWA
-308 VRRRDELPYA
+308 RRREELPYA

-406 GDDVIVQRAGEVIP
+406 GDDVIVQRAGDVIP

-434 DELRPFEAPRSCTEC
+434 DELRPFEAPERC
-449 GAPVIEDPRLHVE
+449 PV
-462 RLLLLCPACSTPTV
+462 CATPV
-476 VDGPAVYCP
+476 VTDGPSARCP
-485 NLRCPPRVART
+485 NLRCPPRVARS

-509 GFGEKLA
+509 GSGEKLA

-523 YIHGVADIYAL
+523 FIRGVADIYAL

-554 LFAQIEASKQRPL
+554 LFEQIEASKQRPL

-587 AVHFGDMAQLRAAGV
+587 AVHFGDMAYLRAAGV

-610 VGPIVAQ
+610 VGPIVAA

-679 GGRVSGAIGKQTS
+679 GGRVSGAVGKQTS

-707 EELETTIF
+707 EELETTIL
-715 SEDEFVARLRE
+715 SEDEFVARLLE
-726 RGWEGEH
+726 RGWEGAG

>member
-10 AHPYILSTMT
+10 ARAYILSTMT

-29 AARREIEELR
+29 AAQREIEELR

-171 TANLRTVHS
+171 TANLRTVRA

-244 LDPKVTKQRRL
+244 LDPKVTAQRRL
-255 QLFVYQMGWTEG
+255 QLFVYQRGWTEG
-267 AAPPASQWSALEWLR
+267 AAPPASQWGALEWLR
-282 AAGFPTNPHARRFEG
+282 AAGFPTNPHAQRFEG

-434 DELRPFEAPRSCTEC
+434 DELRPFEAPERC
-449 GAPVIEDPRLHVE
+449 PVCE
-462 RLLLLCPACSTPTV
+462 TPV
-476 VDGPAVYCP
+476 VTDGPSARCP

-523 YIHGVADIYAL
+523 FIRGVADIYAL
-534 HERREELLALKGI
+534 HERGDELLALKGI
-547 GEKTLDK
+547 GEKTLDN

-587 AVHFGDMAQLRAAGV
+587 AVHFGDMAHLRAAGV

-628 AAEIASLAEAGVR
+628 AAEIARLAEAGVR

-679 GGRVSGAIGKQTS
+679 GGRVSGAVGKQTS

-707 EELETTIF
+707 EELETPIL
-715 SEDEFVARLRE
+715 SEDEFVARLVE
-726 RGWEGEH
+726 RGWEGES